1 MSENQDP
8 VHKRFEIRGMSRE
21 QTQQIQQLAAQMA
34 SQQVQRAM
42 QATSNFITTVV
53 ALVSSALG
61 FVAALAWNNAIQTWL
76 ASIDKVSVT
85 SVEGEFIYA
94 LVATG
99 FAIIVILILG
109 FITSR
114 IFKQGKNLITSGN

>member
-8 VHKRFEIRGMSRE
+8 AHRRFEIRGMSRE

-99 FAIIVILILG
+99 FAILVILILG

-114 IFKQGKNLITSGN
+114 IFKSGKNLITSGN